1 LHLTLDP
8 QFWNETFQG
17 RSAQALKARLG
28 KGIGTCLYD
37 QSRRRASSQHL
48 RGKFNSK
55 ELLANPDRNAEISDQ
70 CLVYGAL
77 PGTHDGRLSI
87 LLPAVQ
93 YASMS
98 NF

>member
-1 LHLTLDP
+1 MLDP

-37 QSRRRASSQHL
+37 QSRKRASSQF
-48 RGKFNSK
+48 RCGKFNLK
-55 ELLANPDRNAEISDQ
+55 ELLANLNGNAEIEAQ
-70 CLVYGAL
+70 CLVYGGL
-77 PGTHDGRLSI
+77 PGTHEGRLSMF
-87 LLPAVQ
+87 LPTVQ
-93 YASMS
+93 YASIS

>member
-1 LHLTLDP
+1 MLDP

-28 KGIGTCLYD
+28 KGTGTCLYD
-37 QSRRRASSQHL
+37 QSRKRASSQL
-48 RGKFNSK
+48 LCGKFNSK
-55 ELLANPDRNAEISDQ
+55 ELLANLNGNAEIAAQ

-87 LLPAVQ
+87 FLPAVQ
-93 YASMS
+93 YARMS